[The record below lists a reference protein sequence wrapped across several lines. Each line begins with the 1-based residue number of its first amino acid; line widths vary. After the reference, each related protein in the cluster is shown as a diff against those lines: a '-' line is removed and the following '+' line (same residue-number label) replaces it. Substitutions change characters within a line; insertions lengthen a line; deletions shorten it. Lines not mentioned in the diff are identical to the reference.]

1 MAAETTHILARILGG
16 QDELKAGQAEIA
28 GTLEAHGQVL
38 RLISEQLGIVIEKLT
53 PELGDG
59 PTLQELLA
67 ELVAR
72 VGDNGALLRR
82 IDRRTDSMATSLRDD
97 VVRAMKGASGANGHG
112 LLTVTA
118 RTGTPRNDDLP

>member
-1 MAAETTHILARILGG
+1 MASENMDILTRILGG

-28 GTLEAHGQVL
+28 GTMEAHGQVL
-38 RLISEQLGIVIEKLT
+38 RLISEQLGIIIEKLT
-53 PELGDG
+53 PEIGDG

-82 IDRRTDSMATSLRDD
+82 IDRRTDSMATSLPDD
-97 VVRAMKGASGANGHG
+97 VVRAMERASGANWNGAAEGHG
-112 LLTVTA
+112 A
-118 RTGTPRNDDLP
+118 DGSAAS

>member
-1 MAAETTHILARILGG
+1 MAAETTDILARILGG
-16 QDELKAGQAEIA
+16 QDELKARQAEIA

-38 RLISEQLGIVIEKLT
+38 RLISEQVGILIEKLT
-53 PELGDG
+53 PDPGDG

-82 IDRRTDSMATSLRDD
+82 IDRRTDSMATSLPDD
-97 VVRAMKGASGANGHG
+97 VVRAMKGAIGANGNG
-112 LLTVTA
+112 AADGIGANGSVA
-118 RTGTPRNDDLP
+118 S

>member
-1 MAAETTHILARILGG
+1 MATDNTDILTRILGG
-16 QDELKAGQAEIA
+16 QDELKAGQTAIA
-28 GTLEAHGQVL
+28 GTLAAHGQVL
-38 RLISEQLGIVIEKLT
+38 RLISEQLGIIIEKLT

-82 IDRRTDSMATSLRDD
+82 IDRRTDSMATSLPDD

-112 LLTVTA
+112 A
-118 RTGTPRNDDLP
+118 AAGNGANGSAAP

>member
-1 MAAETTHILARILGG
+1 MATNVTEILDRISDGQNELTAEQAQIASTLAA
-16 QDELKAGQAEIA
+16 QS
-28 GTLEAHGQVL
+28 QVL

-59 PTLQELLA
+59 PTMQELLA

-82 IDRRTDSMATSLRDD
+82 IDRRTDSIATSLSDD
-97 VVRAMKGASGANGHG
+97 VVRAMKGAAAANGHG
-112 LLTVTA
+112 A
-118 RTGTPRNDDLP
+118 AAGQSADGSAAS

>member
-1 MAAETTHILARILGG
+1 MAAETTDIVERILGG
-16 QDELKAGQAEIA
+16 QVELKAGQAEIA

-38 RLISEQLGIVIEKLT
+38 RLISEQLGILIEKLT
-53 PELGDG
+53 PNPGDG

-82 IDRRTDSMATSLRDD
+82 IDRRTDSMATTLPND
-97 VVRAMKGASGANGHG
+97 VVRAMKGAIGANGNG
-112 LLTVTA
+112 AADGIGANGSVA
-118 RTGTPRNDDLP
+118 S

>member
-1 MAAETTHILARILGG
+1 MATDNTEMLTRILGG
-16 QDELKAGQAEIA
+16 QDDLKAGQAEIA
-28 GTLEAHGQVL
+28 GTLEAHGEIL
-38 RLISEQLGIVIEKLT
+38 RLVSEQLGIIIEKLT

-82 IDRRTDSMATSLRDD
+82 IDRRTDSMATSLPDD
-97 VVRAMKGASGANGHG
+97 VVRAMKEASRANGNGSAAGNGANGSA
-112 LLTVTA
+112 V
-118 RTGTPRNDDLP
+118 P

>member
-1 MAAETTHILARILGG
+1 MATETTEMLARVIGG

-28 GTLEAHGQVL
+28 STLAAQSQVL
-38 RLISEQLGIVIEKLT
+38 RLITEQLGIVIEKLT
-53 PELGDG
+53 PGPGDG

-82 IDRRTDSMATSLRDD
+82 IDRRTDSMATSLPDD

-112 LLTVTA
+112 VDA
-118 RTGTPRNDDLP
+118 GHGTNGSAAS

>member
-1 MAAETTHILARILGG
+1 MASETTDIPPHILGAL
-16 QDELKAGQAEIA
+16 DEIKAGQAEIA

-38 RLISEQLGIVIEKLT
+38 RLVSEQLRIIIEKLT
-53 PELGDG
+53 PEVGDG

-82 IDRRTDSMATSLRDD
+82 IDRRTDSMASSLPDD
-97 VVRAMKGASGANGHG
+97 VVRAIKGASGANGNGAADSHG
-112 LLTVTA
+112 ANGSV
-118 RTGTPRNDDLP
+118 GS

>member
-1 MAAETTHILARILGG
+1 MANENTDILTRILGR

-28 GTLEAHGQVL
+28 GTLEAHGQIL
-38 RLISEQLGIVIEKLT
+38 RLLSEQLRIVIEKLT
-53 PELGDG
+53 PEIGDG

-82 IDRRTDSMATSLRDD
+82 IDRRTDSMATSLPND
-97 VVRAMKGASGANGHG
+97 VVRAMTGASGANGHG
-112 LLTVTA
+112 ASDGRGANGSASL
-118 RTGTPRNDDLP
+118 

>member
-1 MAAETTHILARILGG
+1 MATDNAEMLTRILGA
-16 QDELKAGQAEIA
+16 QDELKAGQAEMA
-28 GTLEAHGQVL
+28 GTIAAHGQVL
-38 RLISEQLGIVIEKLT
+38 RLISEQLGIIIEKLT

-82 IDRRTDSMATSLRDD
+82 IDRRTDSMATSLPDD
-97 VVRAMKGASGANGHG
+97 VVRAIKGASGADGHG
-112 LLTVTA
+112 A
-118 RTGTPRNDDLP
+118 AAASSGANRSPAP

>member
-1 MAAETTHILARILGG
+1 MATEDTDILTRILGG
-16 QDELKAGQAEIA
+16 QDELKAGQAAIA

-38 RLISEQLGIVIEKLT
+38 RLISEQLGVIIEKLT

-67 ELVAR
+67 ELVVR
-72 VGDNGALLRR
+72 VGDNTALLRR
-82 IDRRTDSMATSLRDD
+82 IDRRTDSMATSLPDD

-112 LLTVTA
+112 AAGGRDANGSATS
-118 RTGTPRNDDLP
+118 

>member
-1 MAAETTHILARILGG
+1 MATEDTDILTRILGG

-38 RLISEQLGIVIEKLT
+38 RLISEQLRIIIEKLT

-67 ELVAR
+67 ELVVR
-72 VGDNGALLRR
+72 VGDNTALLRR
-82 IDRRTDSMATSLRDD
+82 IDRRTDSMATSLPDD

-112 LLTVTA
+112 AVDGRGANGSATS
-118 RTGTPRNDDLP
+118 